1 MNKYKVSA
9 VSFYNTLPLV
19 YGLKNSSLIHS
30 IELTV
35 DNPARCAERLIEGS
49 ADIGLI
55 PVAAIPL
62 IKNANVFSEYCIGA
76 IGKVRTVILAS
87 DIPKNEIK
95 EIFLDSHS
103 RSSNALVKIMAKEFW
118 KINVSF
124 RNGYEGF
131 ENIEIKGNTAAV
143 VIGDKAF
150 RVEKNHKYIYDLAEE
165 WEKFTGLPLVF
176 ACWAANKPLEKEF
189 IRKFDES
196 MNFGLGHIHEASL
209 TANLNGLSDYESI
222 EYYLRN
228 NISFNFDEKKKEAMK
243 LFLELLG
250 GI

>member
-19 YGLKNSSLIHS
+19 FGLKNGSLINE
-30 IELTV
+30 IKLTV
-35 DNPARCAERLIEGS
+35 DNPARCAEKLIEGS

-55 PVAAIPL
+55 PVATIPF
-62 IKNANVFSEYCIGA
+62 IKNVNVFSQYCIGA
-76 IGKVRTVILAS
+76 TGKVRTVILAS
-87 DIPKNEIK
+87 DVPIHEIK
-95 EIFLDSHS
+95 EIILDSHS
-103 RSSNALVKIMAKEFW
+103 RSSNALAKIMAKEFW
-118 KINVSF
+118 KINIDF

-150 RVEKNHKYIYDLAEE
+150 GIEKKHPYIIDMAEE

-189 IRKFDES
+189 IRKFDDS
-196 MNFGLGHIHEASL
+196 MKFGLEHIHEASL
-209 TANLNGLSDYESI
+209 TANLIGLLDYESI
-222 EYYLRN
+222 EYYLQN
-228 NISFNFDEKKKEAMK
+228 NISFIFDEKKKEAMK
-243 LFLELLG
+243 LFLEMSG
-250 GI
+250 RI